1 MVDKNQAIIDYL
13 IQCPNIVNSPL
24 YFNLINAKNDN
35 VQIITRANDTT
46 MDKPFIDGSIPKQY
60 TFTIIVF
67 KSISEN
73 PIVTEVGTGYTN
85 ENIDDLADAQALL
98 DWVVT
103 QQELRNFPDFGEDCY
118 VDDIQTTTNVPRL
131 EGINDELTP
140 PLAMYSIGVIVN
152 YIDTSKM
159 IWKENDHGS
168 NTIQP

>member
-98 DWVVT
+98 DWVVN